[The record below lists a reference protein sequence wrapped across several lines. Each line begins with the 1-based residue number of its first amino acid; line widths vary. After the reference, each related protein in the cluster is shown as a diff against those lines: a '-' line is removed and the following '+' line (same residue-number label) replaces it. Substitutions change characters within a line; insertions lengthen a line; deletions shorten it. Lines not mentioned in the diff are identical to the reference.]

1 MTIESTLES
10 IDASLKSLLVI
21 AMSGASATAEF
32 GKPEVAVTKTRAK
45 KADAVVATEAATV
58 VTTDVLAGD
67 PAGTLY
73 FVIEAHNTVYAQKPG
88 EPACT
93 FPGAVQVT
101 AAAYTERKAEFAKKS
116 LTGAPAAPATAVV
129 QVSEPVATASPASSD
144 ASVVTFKQVVDALTL
159 LSKDTR
165 PGMGRD
171 AIVAFV
177 GKHGVAKV
185 PGLEALGKNAEL
197 LAEVNALLAP
207 VAVEEDV
214 FA

>member
-21 AMSGASATAEF
+21 AMSAGNASAEF

-45 KADAVVATEAATV
+45 KADAGIPASETATV
-58 VTTDVLAGD
+58 STNVVDGD

-73 FVIEAHNTVYAQKPG
+73 FVIDAHNTVYAQKPG

-93 FPGAVQVT
+93 FPGAVQ
-101 AAAYTERKAEFAKKS
+101 ASSAHYLERKAEFAKKS
-116 LTGAPAAPATAVV
+116 LTGAPAAPATALV
-129 QVSEPVATASPASSD
+129 QASAPAATASPALSEG
-144 ASVVTFKQVVDALTL
+144 SVVTFKQVVDALTL

-197 LAEVNALLAP
+197 LAEVEAMLAP
-207 VAVEEDV
+207 VAIDEDV

>member
-21 AMSGASATAEF
+21 AMSGATATAEF
-32 GKPEVAVTKTRAK
+32 GKPEVAATKTRTK
-45 KADAVVATEAATV
+45 KADAAATV
-58 VTTDVLAGD
+58 TETTPVGTDVVAGD

-88 EPACT
+88 EAACT
-93 FPGAVQVT
+93 FPGAAQVT
-101 AAAYTERKAEFAKKS
+101 AAVYTERKAEFAKKS
-116 LTGAPAAPATAVV
+116 LTGAPAAPATALVKA
-129 QVSEPVATASPASSD
+129 SEPAVTASTVSSS
-144 ASVVTFKQVVDALTL
+144 ASVVTFKEVVDALTL

-165 PGMGRD
+165 PGMGRE

-197 LAEVNALLAP
+197 LAEVNVLL
-207 VAVEEDV
+207 AVEEDV

>member
-21 AMSGASATAEF
+21 AMSAGNATAEF
-32 GKPEVAVTKTRAK
+32 GKPEVAATKTRAK
-45 KADAVVATEAATV
+45 KADVAATVTEAAAV
-58 VTTDVLAGD
+58 GTDVLAGD

-88 EPACT
+88 EPTCS

-116 LTGAPAAPATAVV
+116 LTGATAAPATALV
-129 QVSEPVATASPASSD
+129 QASETVATVSPASSG

-165 PGMGRD
+165 PGKGRD

-185 PGLEALGKNAEL
+185 PGLEALGKHAEL
-197 LAEVNALLAP
+197 LAEVEALLA
-207 VAVEEDV
+207 VDAVDEDV